1 MELRADGSAAVGS
14 WGMPASDHGQYPL
27 TGAKEMSP
35 FEPIAQVE

>member
-1 MELRADGSAAVGS
+1 MELRADGSAAVGN
-14 WGMPASDHGQYPL
+14 GGTPASDHGQYPL